1 MVHGR
6 VGRVCPLPL
15 VRLICTWQLCLDG
28 LCGSGSI
35 ARLGGTVSTV
45 QGTRAVLLRMYYPF
59 LQPLTTVLN
68 RACMLI
74 SLRRNHRVHAYLAL
88 CRNV

>member
-35 ARLGGTVSTV
+35 ARLGDTMSTV
-45 QGTRAVLLRMYYPF
+45 QGTRAVLLRTPY
-59 LQPLTTVLN
+59 VLPIFATIN
-68 RACMLI
+68 YRTQQ
-74 SLRRNHRVHAYLAL
+74 SLHVDI
-88 CRNV
+88 VTP